1 VIETPPHHN
10 PTHDLE
16 DWANPPN
23 HNINNK
29 KTESMALNFKNY
41 ERAERTE
48 LGTVA
53 ELIGKGGKIKL
64 SPRNFADETK
74 RVAVVLEQANGASD
88 MVICSAE
95 LSKRLR
101 SKEITLSNLI
111 GFVVTEQLSASG
123 ELINVIT
130 LPTGGSM
137 IEINVDDVKQTAYE
151 PVSTFNADEL
161 VAF

>member
-1 VIETPPHHN
+1 
-10 PTHDLE
+10 
-16 DWANPPN
+16 
-23 HNINNK
+23 
-29 KTESMALNFKNY
+29 MALNFKNY

-64 SPRNFADETK
+64 SPRNFADDSK
-74 RVAVVLEQANGASD
+74 RVAVILEQANGSSD

-111 GFVVTEQLSASG
+111 GFTITEQLSTTG
-123 ELINVIT
+123 EMINVIT
-130 LPTGGSM
+130 LPTGGGM
-137 IEINVDDVKQTAYE
+137 IEVSIDDVKATAYE
-151 PVSTFNADEL
+151 PVSTFNAEEL

>member
-1 VIETPPHHN
+1 
-10 PTHDLE
+10 
-16 DWANPPN
+16 
-23 HNINNK
+23 
-29 KTESMALNFKNY
+29 MALNFKNY

-64 SPRNFADETK
+64 SPRNFADDSK
-74 RVAVVLEQANGASD
+74 RVAVILEQANGSSD

-101 SKEITLSNLI
+101 SKEITLSQLV
-111 GFVVTEQLSASG
+111 GFTITEQLSTTG
-123 ELINVIT
+123 EMINVIT
-130 LPTGGSM
+130 LPTGGGM
-137 IEINVDDVKQTAYE
+137 IEVSIDDVKATAYE
-151 PVSTFNADEL
+151 PVSTFNAEEL

>member
-1 VIETPPHHN
+1 
-10 PTHDLE
+10 
-16 DWANPPN
+16 
-23 HNINNK
+23 
-29 KTESMALNFKNY
+29 MALNFKNY

-64 SPRNFADETK
+64 SPRNFADEAK
-74 RVAVVLEQANGASD
+74 RVAVILEQANGASD

-101 SKEITLSNLI
+101 SKEVTLSQLV
-111 GFVVTEQLSASG
+111 GFTVTEQLSTTG
-123 ELINVIT
+123 EMINVIT
-130 LPTGGSM
+130 MPTGGGL
-137 IEINVDDVKQTAYE
+137 IEVNIDDVKATAYE
-151 PVSTFNADEL
+151 PVATFNPEEL

>member
-1 VIETPPHHN
+1 
-10 PTHDLE
+10 
-16 DWANPPN
+16 
-23 HNINNK
+23 
-29 KTESMALNFKNY
+29 MALNFKNY

-64 SPRNFADETK
+64 SPRNFADDSK
-74 RVAVVLEQANGASD
+74 RVVVILEQADGASD
-88 MVICSAE
+88 MVICSTE

-111 GFVVTEQLSASG
+111 GFTVTEQLSASG
-123 ELINVIT
+123 EMINVIT

-137 IEINVDDVKQTAYE
+137 IEINIDDVKATAYE
-151 PVSTFNADEL
+151 PAATFNPEEL

>member
-1 VIETPPHHN
+1 
-10 PTHDLE
+10 
-16 DWANPPN
+16 
-23 HNINNK
+23 
-29 KTESMALNFKNY
+29 MALNFKNY

-64 SPRNFADETK
+64 SPRNFADDSK
-74 RVAVVLEQANGASD
+74 RVAVILEQANGASD

-101 SKEITLSNLI
+101 SKEITLSQLV
-111 GFVVTEQLSASG
+111 GFTITEQLSTTG
-123 ELINVIT
+123 EMINVIT
-130 LPTGGSM
+130 LPTGGGM
-137 IEINVDDVKQTAYE
+137 IEVNIDDVKTTAYE
-151 PVSTFNADEL
+151 PVSTFNAEEL

>member
-1 VIETPPHHN
+1 
-10 PTHDLE
+10 
-16 DWANPPN
+16 
-23 HNINNK
+23 
-29 KTESMALNFKNY
+29 MALNFKNY

-64 SPRNFADETK
+64 SPRNFADDSK
-74 RVAVVLEQANGASD
+74 RVAVILEQANGSSD

-111 GFVVTEQLSASG
+111 GFTVTEQLSTSG
-123 ELINVIT
+123 EMINVIT
-130 LPTGGSM
+130 LPTGGGM
-137 IEINVDDVKQTAYE
+137 IEVSIDDVKATAYE
-151 PVSTFNADEL
+151 PVSTFNAEEL

>member
-1 VIETPPHHN
+1 
-10 PTHDLE
+10 
-16 DWANPPN
+16 
-23 HNINNK
+23 
-29 KTESMALNFKNY
+29 MALNFKNY

-64 SPRNFADETK
+64 SPRNFADEAK
-74 RVAVVLEQANGASD
+74 RVAVILEQANGASD

-101 SKEITLSNLI
+101 SKEVTLSQLV
-111 GFVVTEQLSASG
+111 GFTVTEQLSTTG
-123 ELINVIT
+123 EMINVIT
-130 LPTGGSM
+130 MPTGGGL
-137 IEINVDDVKQTAYE
+137 IEVNIDDVKATAYE
-151 PVSTFNADEL
+151 PIATFNPEEL

>member
-1 VIETPPHHN
+1 
-10 PTHDLE
+10 
-16 DWANPPN
+16 
-23 HNINNK
+23 
-29 KTESMALNFKNY
+29 MALNFKNY

-64 SPRNFADETK
+64 SPRNFADDSK
-74 RVAVVLEQANGASD
+74 RVAVILEQANGASD

-101 SKEITLSNLI
+101 SKEITLSQLV
-111 GFVVTEQLSASG
+111 GFTITEQLSTTG
-123 ELINVIT
+123 EMINVIT
-130 LPTGGSM
+130 LPTGGGM
-137 IEINVDDVKQTAYE
+137 IEVSIDDVKATAYE
-151 PVSTFNADEL
+151 PVSTFNAEEL

>member
-1 VIETPPHHN
+1 
-10 PTHDLE
+10 
-16 DWANPPN
+16 
-23 HNINNK
+23 
-29 KTESMALNFKNY
+29 MALNFKNY

-64 SPRNFADETK
+64 SPRNFADDSK
-74 RVAVVLEQANGASD
+74 RVAVVLEQANGSSD

-111 GFVVTEQLSASG
+111 GFTVTEQLSVSG
-123 ELINVIT
+123 EMINVIT
-130 LPTGGSM
+130 MPTGGTM
-137 IEINVDDVKQTAYE
+137 IEINIDEVKATAYE
-151 PVSTFNADEL
+151 PVSAFNADEL

>member
-1 VIETPPHHN
+1 
-10 PTHDLE
+10 
-16 DWANPPN
+16 
-23 HNINNK
+23 
-29 KTESMALNFKNY
+29 MALNFKNY

-74 RVAVVLEQANGASD
+74 RVAVILEQSNGDSD

-101 SKEITLSNLI
+101 SKEITLSQLV
-111 GFVVTEQLSASG
+111 GFTVTEQLSASG
-123 ELINVIT
+123 EVINVIT
-130 LPTGGSM
+130 MPSNSAGM
-137 IEINVDDVKQTAYE
+137 IVVNVDDVKQTAYE
-151 PVSTFNADEL
+151 PVTTFNAEEL

>member
-1 VIETPPHHN
+1 
-10 PTHDLE
+10 
-16 DWANPPN
+16 
-23 HNINNK
+23 
-29 KTESMALNFKNY
+29 MALNFKNY

-64 SPRNFADETK
+64 SPKNFADDSK
-74 RVAVVLEQANGASD
+74 RVAVILEQASGASD
-88 MVICSAE
+88 VVICSTE

-111 GFVVTEQLSASG
+111 GFTVTEQLSTSG

-130 LPTGGSM
+130 LPTGGGM
-137 IEINVDDVKQTAYE
+137 IEFSVDALKAVAYQ

>member
-1 VIETPPHHN
+1 
-10 PTHDLE
+10 
-16 DWANPPN
+16 
-23 HNINNK
+23 
-29 KTESMALNFKNY
+29 MALNFKNY

-64 SPRNFADETK
+64 SPRNFADDSK
-74 RVAVVLEQANGASD
+74 RVAVILEQANGSSD

-101 SKEITLSNLI
+101 SKEITLSQLV
-111 GFVVTEQLSASG
+111 GFTITEQLSTTG
-123 ELINVIT
+123 EMINVIT
-130 LPTGGSM
+130 LPTGGGM
-137 IEINVDDVKQTAYE
+137 IEVNIDDVKTTAYE
-151 PVSTFNADEL
+151 PVSTFNAEEL

>member
-1 VIETPPHHN
+1 
-10 PTHDLE
+10 
-16 DWANPPN
+16 
-23 HNINNK
+23 
-29 KTESMALNFKNY
+29 MALNFKNY

-74 RVAVVLEQANGASD
+74 RVAVILEQANGASD
-88 MVICSAE
+88 MVVCSAE

-101 SKEITLSNLI
+101 SKEVTLSQLV
-111 GFVVTEQLSASG
+111 GFTITEQLSASG
-123 ELINVIT
+123 EMINIIT
-130 LPTGGSM
+130 MPTGGGL
-137 IEINVDDVKQTAYE
+137 IEVNIDDVKATTYE
-151 PVSTFNADEL
+151 PIATFNPEEL

>member
-1 VIETPPHHN
+1 
-10 PTHDLE
+10 
-16 DWANPPN
+16 
-23 HNINNK
+23 
-29 KTESMALNFKNY
+29 MALNFKNY

-74 RVAVVLEQANGASD
+74 RVAVILEQSNGASD

-101 SKEITLSNLI
+101 SKEITLSQLV
-111 GFVVTEQLSASG
+111 GFTVTEQLSSTG
-123 ELINVIT
+123 EMINVIT
-130 LPTGGSM
+130 MPTGGGL
-137 IEINVDDVKQTAYE
+137 IEVNIDDVKQTAYE
-151 PVSTFNADEL
+151 PVATFNPEEL

>member
-1 VIETPPHHN
+1 
-10 PTHDLE
+10 
-16 DWANPPN
+16 
-23 HNINNK
+23 
-29 KTESMALNFKNY
+29 MALNFKNY

-64 SPRNFADETK
+64 SPRNFADEAK
-74 RVAVVLEQANGASD
+74 RVIVILEQANGASD

-101 SKEITLSNLI
+101 SKEITLSQLI
-111 GFVVTEQLSASG
+111 GFSVTEQLSATG

-130 LPTGGSM
+130 MPAGGGL
-137 IEINVDDVKQTAYE
+137 IEVNIDDVKATAYE
-151 PVSTFNADEL
+151 PVTTFNAEEL
-161 VAF
+161 IAF